1 MKTQVTTKN
10 TETTPDLEARLASL
24 QAKVESKIPAARFA
38 KYVLE
43 AAPTVHAVGVVVAM
57 ADGDTWVR
65 HGEGEDWERA
75 FLELERRLD
84 RFEETE

>member
-10 TETTPDLEARLASL
+10 TDTTPDLEARIAAV
-24 QAKVESKIPAARFA
+24 QAKVENKISDARFA

-43 AAPTVHAVGVVVAM
+43 ATPTVHAVGVVVAL

-84 RFEETE
+84 RFGEKE

>member
-1 MKTQVTTKN
+1 MKTQVTTKG
-10 TETTPDLEARLASL
+10 TEATPDLEARLAAVQS
-24 QAKVESKIPAARFA
+24 KVESRIADARFA

-43 AAPTVHAVGVVVAM
+43 ATPTIHAVGVVVSL

-65 HGEGEDWERA
+65 HGEGDDWEHA

-84 RFEETE
+84 RYGEAE

>member
-10 TETTPDLEARLASL
+10 TETTADLEARLASI
-24 QAKVESKIPAARFA
+24 QAKVESRIADGQFA

-43 AAPTVHAVGVVVAM
+43 ARPTVHAVGLVVAL

-65 HGEGEDWERA
+65 HGEGEDWDRA

-84 RFEETE
+84 RYGETE